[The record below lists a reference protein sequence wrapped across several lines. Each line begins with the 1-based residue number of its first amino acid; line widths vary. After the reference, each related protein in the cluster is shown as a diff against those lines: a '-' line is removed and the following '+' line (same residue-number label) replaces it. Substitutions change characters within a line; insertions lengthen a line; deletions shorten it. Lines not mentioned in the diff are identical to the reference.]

1 MMHKTKTIPFP
12 VYREMEIIE
21 LTMLPDK
28 FEPVLSAMIQS
39 AKDDE
44 NNEAYFYSHV
54 LPKAL
59 TYTGNRLSSFFVS
72 HSVHHFFEQRSIAY
86 NITAAAPQRITN
98 HHKKIRKG
106 L

>member
-1 MMHKTKTIPFP
+1 MIKSAIQAGAPAAGITNAVSGGGVIHKRSSTVS

-39 AKDDE
+39 AKEDD

-59 TYTGNRLSSFFVS
+59 TFTGD
-72 HSVHHFFEQRSIAY
+72 
-86 NITAAAPQRITN
+86 
-98 HHKKIRKG
+98 
-106 L
+106 